1 LLEVNGRKISIS
13 CYYNIMVNI
22 TEQTVGIYWPLV
34 CSVFLLLLLFW
45 SRFVIYYTHCVA
57 NTLLFSHNIFHSETE
72 DKRATVYSRRR
83 VREISAF
90 FFFCLP
96 DIVHVSSL
104 FRTHFSELKGGRNA
118 GSDDGCHSDAL
129 HSAGREHRCRLEL
142 KITRNILLEFHA
154 FVNYLIT
161 PIPVVKQ
168 SKQRDCTQNKRG
180 NYPRSFVE
188 P

>member
-1 LLEVNGRKISIS
+1 MLEVNGRKISIS

-90 FFFCLP
+90 FFFCFFH
-96 DIVHVSSL
+96 D
-104 FRTHFSELKGGRNA
+104 RSEQNAVRPFLTQKYLKRDNRIMGENRKFN
-118 GSDDGCHSDAL
+118 
-129 HSAGREHRCRLEL
+129 EL
-142 KITRNILLEFHA
+142 I
-154 FVNYLIT
+154 
-161 PIPVVKQ
+161 
-168 SKQRDCTQNKRG
+168 
-180 NYPRSFVE
+180 
-188 P
+188 